1 MDSFFKGLLEYN
13 HAVNQTLG
21 DILLTHSTQI
31 SEKTVGLYSHIV
43 NAHHIWNSRVESKQS
58 LLGVWDTRPILESVE
73 INKANFEHSTLM
85 LSKTNLEEIIYYTN
99 TKGQGFSNSIK
110 EMFFHIINHSTYH
123 RAQIATELRLCGVEP
138 INTDYIFYKR

>member
-1 MDSFFKGLLEYN
+1 M
-13 HAVNQTLG
+13 
-21 DILLTHSTQI
+21 
-31 SEKTVGLYSHIV
+31 
-43 NAHHIWNSRVESKQS
+43 
-58 LLGVWDTRPILESVE
+58 GVWDTRPILESVE